1 MLYARPSVGL
11 IAFLFITWLKVGLSL
26 SPAMSLYYDEMSDH
40 TVRSFGKID
49 LLEAPHP
56 KLKHTMFIH
65 LVNVKQAAFDKFV
78 SEIVDPTHAKYQQ
91 WVTRDELHRVWCRPD
106 NKAAKMLVAWL
117 NSGPQ
122 KVNHEQYGTMFK
134 VVTTVANVE
143 RLFQTTMNYYEY
155 HEPHGRSN
163 KTRRFV
169 AQSGTSFVPSQL
181 LPHIAH
187 ISGLIN
193 GPRMNRMFVPQDVQ
207 GVWDPSDIAQRYQY
221 PNPIP
226 VAAKIGSSSV
236 GVMQILPGENYV
248 LADLALWGKNLHYVS
263 DLASLPSIYSIDGNP
278 IVYSMS
284 GDVDDESMLDLDAVM
299 SVSVNTRVSAIICAN
314 ADVCADN
321 ANSFINSL
329 LSLPPQQHAL
339 PQVISLSY
347 GAYETEI
354 GNTAYSRRAIAMGET
369 NLQKLAALGIT
380 FLASSGD
387 NSHRIGASYPC
398 SSAWA
403 LCVGGTQF
411 SPNGESAWFSSRGT
425 GSSGGPSIF
434 IPKPSY
440 QKGAAINTGRTKMR
454 NTPDVAALAWNFYT
468 VYGPTPSAGAGG
480 GTSLASPLFAT
491 MITFMNELALGMERP
506 PLGFINPLIYQMRAN
521 CSQCFNDITSGT
533 SDDGTKATKG
543 WDELTGIGSPNVA
556 EIIKWLNGFFQKI
569 RRAKHWRWS
578 Q

>member
-1 MLYARPSVGL
+1 MLYARTNIGL
-11 IAFLFITWLKVGLSL
+11 ITFVFITWLKVGLSS
-26 SPAMSLYYDEMSDH
+26 SPVMSLYYDEMSHQTLRD
-40 TVRSFGKID
+40 VGKVN

-56 KLKHTMFIH
+56 ELKHTMFIN
-65 LVNVKQAAFDKFV
+65 LLNVKQTAFDKFV

-91 WVTRDELHRVWCRPD
+91 WATREELHSVWCRPD

-134 VVTTVANVE
+134 VVTTIANVE

-155 HEPHGRSN
+155 NKPHGRSN
-163 KTRRFV
+163 KTRRFI
-169 AQSGTSFVPSQL
+169 AQSGKSFVPSQL

-187 ISGLIN
+187 ISGLNN
-193 GPRMNRMFVPQDVQ
+193 GPQMTRMFVPQAVQ
-207 GVWDPSDIAQRYQY
+207 GVWDPSDIAQRYRY

-226 VAAKIGSSSV
+226 VAAKIGNSSV
-236 GVMQILPGENYV
+236 GVVQILPGENYV

-263 DLASLPSIYSIDGNP
+263 NLTSLPSIYSIDSNP
-278 IVYSMS
+278 VVYSVS
-284 GDVDDESMLDLDAVM
+284 DDADDESMLDLDAVM
-299 SVSVNTRVSAIICAN
+299 SVSVNSRVSAIICAN
-314 ADVCADN
+314 AALCADN
-321 ANSFINSL
+321 ANSFINLL

-347 GAYETEI
+347 GAYETQI
-354 GNTAYSRRAIAMGET
+354 GNTTYSRGAISMGET

-387 NSHRIGASYPC
+387 SSHRIGAAYPC

-411 SPNGESAWFSSRGT
+411 SANGESAWYSSPGT

-440 QKGAAINTGRTKMR
+440 QKGTAINTGRTQMR

-468 VYGPTPSAGAGG
+468 VYGPTPGVSAAG

-491 MITFMNELALGMERP
+491 MITFMNEIALGMGRP
-506 PLGFINPLIYQMRAN
+506 QLGFINPLIYKMHAN
-521 CSQCFNDITSGT
+521 CAQCFNDIISGT

-543 WDELTGIGSPNVA
+543 WDELTGIGSPNVV
-556 EIIKWLNGFFQKI
+556 EMKNWLNGFFKNI
-569 RRAKHWRWS
+569 RRVKH
-578 Q
+578 